1 MLTFLN
7 RLLGRRDALTREEI
21 LFRDYVVAGLSNDLV
36 RRLLSIGRWID
47 AEPGAVLARERE
59 PVAEMVFIASGEV
72 EITVEGKTVGYCDI
86 GSLVGEIS
94 LLTDTPATATA
105 TAKSPVRYLSFERNA
120 LLKLMEREPLIGSAI
135 DRTVR
140 QGMRQKLVST
150 NEALARLQAAGAPPP
165 EL

>member
-1 MLTFLN
+1 MLTLLN
-7 RLLGRRDALTREEI
+7 KLLGRQNTFTREEI
-21 LFRDYVVAGLSNDLV
+21 LFRDYVVAGLDSDLV

-47 AEPGAVLARERE
+47 AEAGAVLARERE
-59 PVAEMVFIASGEV
+59 PVTEMIFIAAGEV
-72 EITVEGKTVGYCDI
+72 EITVDGKTVGYCDI
-86 GSLVGEIS
+86 GSLVGEIG

-120 LLKLMEREPLIGSAI
+120 LLKLMEREPQIGSAI

-140 QGMRQKLVST
+140 QGMRQKLASS
-150 NEALARLQAAGAPPP
+150 NEALARLQAEGAPPP